1 MRKKLLRALAVVGVL
16 CLVGAG
22 GAYALKLQVGKIIL
36 TTNGGFT
43 PTALPKNE
51 DAPIR
56 LFGFVRIDTTDGTPP
71 SPLEKLI
78 FEFDKHG
85 HVETRGLEVC
95 TRARLIATTTAQA
108 RDKCRGAIVGK
119 GVGTAEVNFPDQ
131 APIPASSPLTLFNGP
146 KKHGN
151 PTVFGHAYLEVG
163 GPTTFIVPVEIQ
175 KVNHGRYGFRTV
187 AEIPRI
193 VNGYGTPK
201 YGRLKI
207 GRTWNYKGKTLSFA
221 NARCADGRLQ
231 ARGQFTFRDGTFLQG
246 TVFRPCTVRK

>member
-1 MRKKLLRALAVVGVL
+1 MPRGRGT
-16 CLVGAG
+16 
-22 GAYALKLQVGKIIL
+22 AYALKLQVGKLIL
-36 TTNGGFT
+36 TTSGGFT

-71 SPLEKLI
+71 SPLERLV

-95 TRARLIATTTAQA
+95 TRAKLIATTTAQA
-108 RDKCRGAIVGK
+108 RGKCRGTRSSARDS
-119 GVGTAEVNFPDQ
+119 APQRSSFPDQ
-131 APIPASSPLTLFNGP
+131 APIPASSPLTIFNGP
-146 KKHGN
+146 KKNGN
-151 PTVFGHAYLEVG
+151 PTVFGHAHLEVG

-187 AEIPRI
+187 AEIPKI
-193 VNGYGTPK
+193 VNGYGTPI